1 MQEVITKT
9 VEFPSAEATDVLTEI
24 LREGAQ
30 TLLVQAVEAEVG
42 EWIDRHA
49 HLKDEKG
56 HQQVVRNGRLPD
68 RKITTGLGQIE
79 IRQPRVHDR
88 RDEGSAEK
96 FTSKIL
102 PPYLRKTKS
111 IEELIPWLYL
121 KERRKNPQMPG
132 YLA

>member
-68 RKITTGLGQIE
+68 RKITTATREEG
-79 IRQPRVHDR
+79 VSASCATSR
-88 RDEGSAEK
+88 REK
-96 FTSKIL
+96 RES
-102 PPYLRKTKS
+102 
-111 IEELIPWLYL
+111 
-121 KERRKNPQMPG
+121 RR
-132 YLA
+132 